1 MCSGLVANLHS
12 PTLYATAQ
20 TILCQI
26 DGVLG
31 VRLGEGPIPREYGR
45 RPYLDYPIHK
55 STEILPNLEYRTTR
69 ILGFGIGL
77 PYRYAPLLCRAFKTN
92 AVIAFASIIV
102 RVVLTWLIRRHQTD
116 TKARIQAASPHHI
129 PFPGKFCS
137 QTDVRSVF
145 SFWRN
150 HMYSSVKWNTLA
162 YRLIFSEAGRV
173 DLRTSVSLESCCDG
187 SP

>member
-55 STEILPNLEYRTTR
+55 STAILPNLEYRTTR
-69 ILGFGIGL
+69 SLGFGIGL
-77 PYRYAPLLCRAFKTN
+77 PYQYAPLLAHLSMLSPGGTSRTISVQPKCITNVREIKTN
-92 AVIAFASIIV
+92 RKTGRECSI
-102 RVVLTWLIRRHQTD
+102 
-116 TKARIQAASPHHI
+116 
-129 PFPGKFCS
+129 G
-137 QTDVRSVF
+137 
-145 SFWRN
+145 
-150 HMYSSVKWNTLA
+150 
-162 YRLIFSEAGRV
+162 GRGCH
-173 DLRTSVSLESCCDG
+173 RGDG
-187 SP
+187 SR